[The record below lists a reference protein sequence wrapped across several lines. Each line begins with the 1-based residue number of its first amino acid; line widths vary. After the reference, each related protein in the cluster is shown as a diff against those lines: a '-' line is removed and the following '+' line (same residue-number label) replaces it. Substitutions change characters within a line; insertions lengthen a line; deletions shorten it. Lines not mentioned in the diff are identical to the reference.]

1 MVSAAIAPGQSML
14 LDPVN
19 NREVLVA
26 RGEVTV
32 ATLKTKDL
40 LGPGQRMDLVNTL
53 PTLLMNATGSEV
65 EVLILTLLGEQKEEP
80 AEVFGPHPAT
90 IGEETTPKPQ
100 EPLPIYA

>member
-1 MVSAAIAPGQSML
+1 ML

-19 NREVLVA
+19 NREVLIA

-32 ATLKTKDL
+32 ATLKSKDV

-65 EVLILTLLGEQKEEP
+65 EVIILTLLAEQKEEP
-80 AEVFGPHPAT
+80 AEVFGPHRST
-90 IGEETTPKPQ
+90 TGEEKPPKPQ